1 MRYIGPVITNGAFF
15 MIIAL
20 CAICQFLLPNTIRT
34 EFAHESHVSQHF
46 CAEPTN
52 YGENL
57 TGVIVH
63 WDAPGHTYLEL
74 GESYR
79 VGGWTPGPKET
90 TTIRVGVQWQLK

>member
-1 MRYIGPVITNGAFF
+1 

-20 CAICQFLLPNTIRT
+20 CAVCQLLIPNTIRT
-34 EFAHESHVSQHF
+34 EMAHESHVSQHF
-46 CAEPTN
+46 GPTPTN

-57 TGVIVH
+57 TGVVLH
-63 WDAPGHTYLEL
+63 WDTPAHGYVEI

-79 VGGWTPGPKET
+79 TGGWAPGPKET